1 MPACLESDSRIGF
14 SSDSTKVTSEF
25 FSLSGPSS
33 SEVIEVPVVAQVR
46 HGIQITKPL
55 KLFKVAHG
63 VGQAVQGPATSLQ
76 FSHTAPNSIFLV
88 PQLLT
93 GEECDTLISHSD
105 SADRE
110 LSESSSGGAQS
121 GRPFRWMAHLWPP
134 PLTEL
139 VADVVSN
146 RLLPTLG
153 LDDGPKIKLLVRCI
167 TRYTPGCVAPPHTD
181 PGAFTAVVVLD
192 DLTKDVGEEPPFL
205 GGCTEFWPDEVD
217 DAAAAP
223 AAYKWRVTCPG
234 IRPVEMYRT
243 NISTFI
249 THHVGMVR
257 GCYTAAVYGGAPRL
271 VVTASFIDT
280 MANLTTPNYRYFAS
294 RKSTPFAIVKK
305 WVHRGFSLTN
315 VPANVI
321 LLCSET
327 ASKWPTL
334 MTSTGLFSPYM
345 SLTQLRADIQDLSA
359 SKGWRWLEKYR
370 N

>member
-1 MPACLESDSRIGF
+1 MCHETPACLENDSRIGF

-217 DAAAAP
+217 DAAMVTDAQSPPLP
-223 AAYKWRVTCPG
+223 ALRVASV
-234 IRPVEMYRT
+234 RP
-243 NISTFI
+243 
-249 THHVGMVR
+249 
-257 GCYTAAVYGGAPRL
+257 GGAVIFGQGVVHAAGEVTKGVRHVLVL
-271 VVTASFIDT
+271 VV
-280 MANLTTPNYRYFAS
+280 
-294 RKSTPFAIVKK
+294 
-305 WVHRGFSLTN
+305 SL
-315 VPANVI
+315 A
-321 LLCSET
+321 
-327 ASKWPTL
+327 
-334 MTSTGLFSPYM
+334 
-345 SLTQLRADIQDLSA
+345 
-359 SKGWRWLEKYR
+359 KGRER
-370 N
+370 

>member
-1 MPACLESDSRIGF
+1 MTFVGATTLFACQKGTQSVVHKSSTIILCVPRDASVPRKRLANWLQY

-217 DAAAAP
+217 DAAMVTDAQSPPLP
-223 AAYKWRVTCPG
+223 ALRVASV
-234 IRPVEMYRT
+234 RP
-243 NISTFI
+243 
-249 THHVGMVR
+249 
-257 GCYTAAVYGGAPRL
+257 GGAVIFGQGVVHAAGEVTKGVRHVLVL
-271 VVTASFIDT
+271 VV
-280 MANLTTPNYRYFAS
+280 
-294 RKSTPFAIVKK
+294 
-305 WVHRGFSLTN
+305 SL
-315 VPANVI
+315 A
-321 LLCSET
+321 
-327 ASKWPTL
+327 
-334 MTSTGLFSPYM
+334 
-345 SLTQLRADIQDLSA
+345 
-359 SKGWRWLEKYR
+359 KGRER
-370 N
+370 